1 MAELPG
7 KQWIPVRAQPRF
19 GRGAFRG
26 SVAHGSTPTSDM
38 RYAAP
43 DAYRPPVIFPVT
55 PVNVTSFSAG
65 NRIRMN
71 VVGIM
76 YEWWYMRRQN
86 NGDIFVMPPSEHRRI
101 VHRRMSRVRR
111 LDRLVANRRVVYDAP
126 SYGPQGDQT
135 GVTRGL
141 PNFDYRRRGH

>member
-7 KQWIPVRAQPRF
+7 KEFIPVRAQPRF

-26 SVAHGSTPTSDM
+26 SVAHASTPTSDM
-38 RYAAP
+38 SYADP
-43 DAYRPPVIFPVT
+43 DPYRPPQPFPVT

-65 NRIRMN
+65 NHVRLG

-86 NGDIFVMPPSEHRRI
+86 NGMIFVMNPTEHRRI
-101 VHRRMSRVRR
+101 VARRMSRVRR
-111 LDRLVANRRVVYDAP
+111 LDRLVANQRVIYDAP
-126 SYGPQGDQT
+126 SYGPQGDLT
-135 GVTRGL
+135 GVARGL
-141 PNFDYRRRGH
+141 PTFNYRRR